1 MKKERLDK
9 ILVDLGYFENKSKAS
24 AAIIAG
30 DVRIGDEKITKAGY
44 QLDPSKE
51 YEFIIKTMP
60 YVSRG
65 GFKLQKAL
73 DAFDFNPAG
82 RVCLDAGASTGGFTD
97 CLLQRDAKYVYAVD
111 VGYGQLAWKI
121 RNDERVKTIE
131 KTNLKICHPDD
142 IYSDTDECADLLV
155 SDMSFISLE
164 RVLPNLKTLLN
175 PEFHEMIC
183 LIKPQFEA
191 GKEFIEKGGVVKSKK
206 THIMVIQNVINCV
219 HNLGYSIEGLTFSS
233 IKGPAGN
240 IEYLIYFTTEN
251 KEESFIEPEITVENA
266 HKELNNINKN

>member
-9 ILVDLGYFENKSKAS
+9 VLVDLGYFENKSKAS

-30 DVRIGDEKITKAGY
+30 DVRIGDEKITKAGF
-44 QLDPSKE
+44 QIDPSKE
-51 YEFIIKTMP
+51 YDFIIKTMP

-73 DAFDFNPAG
+73 DAFAYNPKDKI
-82 RVCLDAGASTGGFTD
+82 CLDAGASTGGFTD
-97 CLLQRDAKYVYAVD
+97 CLLQRGAKYVYAVD

-121 RNDERVKTIE
+121 RNDQRVKTIE
-131 KTNLKICHPDD
+131 KTNLKVCFPED
-142 IYSDTDECADLLV
+142 IYSPSEAWANLLV

-164 RVLPNLKTLLN
+164 RVLPNLKKLLD
-175 PEFHEMIC
+175 PKFHEMIC

-191 GKEFIEKGGVVKSKK
+191 GKEFIEKGGVVKNPEV
-206 THIMVIQNVINCV
+206 HLMVIEKVIDCA
-219 HNLGYSIEGLTFSS
+219 HKLGYCIEGLTYSS

-240 IEYLIYFTTEN
+240 IEYLIYFTTQN
-251 KEESFIEPEITVENA
+251 KSESYLAPKIVVEQA
-266 HKELNNINKN
+266 HSELNRA

>member
-9 ILVDLGYFENKSKAS
+9 VLVDLGYFENKSKAS

-44 QLDPSKE
+44 QIDVTKE
-51 YEFIIKTMP
+51 YDFVIKTMP

-73 DAFDFNPAG
+73 DAFSFSPKD
-82 RVCLDAGASTGGFTD
+82 RICLDAGASTGGFSD
-97 CLLQRDAKYVYAVD
+97 CLLQRGAKFIYAVD

-131 KTNLKICHPDD
+131 KTNLKICKPDE
-142 IYSDTDECADLLV
+142 IYSENESMADLLV
-155 SDMSFISLE
+155 SDLSFISLE

-191 GKEFIEKGGVVKSKK
+191 GKDYIEKGGVVKNPK
-206 THIMVIQNVINCV
+206 THIMVIKNVINCV
-219 HNLGYSIEGLTFSS
+219 HNLGYCINGLTFSS

-240 IEYLIYFTTEN
+240 IEYLIYFSTEI
-251 KEESFIEPEITVENA
+251 KAESYLDPELVVEDA
-266 HKELNNINKN
+266 HKMLNNLN

>member
-44 QLDPSKE
+44 QLNPEKE
-51 YEFIIKTMP
+51 YDFIIKTMP

-73 DAFDFNPAG
+73 DAFSFSPKN
-82 RVCLDAGASTGGFTD
+82 RVCFDAGASTGGFTD
-97 CLLQRDAKYVYAVD
+97 CLLQRGAKFVYAAD

-121 RNDERVKTIE
+121 RNDNRVKTIE
-131 KTNLKICHPDD
+131 KTNLKICTPDA
-142 IYSDTDECADLLV
+142 IYSEGEERADLLV
-155 SDMSFISLE
+155 SDLSFISLE
-164 RVLPNLKTLLN
+164 RVLPNLKTLLA

-191 GKEFIEKGGVVKSKK
+191 GKEYIEKGGVVKNPK
-206 THIMVIQNVINCV
+206 THIMVINNVIDCV
-219 HNLGYSIEGLTFSS
+219 HSLGYKVAGLTHSS

-240 IEYLIYFTTEN
+240 IEYLIYFTTKNITEI
-251 KEESFIEPEITVENA
+251 EIEPNMTVERA
-266 HKELNNINKN
+266 HIELNNIN